1 MALRAPQGLVWFAIL
16 IAPVLPLRDHIS
28 DYYLVGPALGVAF
41 IAAASAR
48 RPIAWVAFA
57 VYLGVCIPQ
66 TWRATEWHYERSMK
80 TKDLV
85 SGVVRLHREHPSKD
99 LVLHG
104 VTPELFYAAVAD
116 LPFQL
121 YGFQDQV
128 FLARGFDELSRKYE
142 RPPDRTAEFIDV
154 RVKPVR

>member
-1 MALRAPQGLVWFAIL
+1 
-16 IAPVLPLRDHIS
+16 
-28 DYYLVGPALGVAF
+28 
-41 IAAASAR
+41 
-48 RPIAWVAFA
+48 
-57 VYLGVCIPQ
+57 
-66 TWRATEWHYERSMK
+66 
-80 TKDLV
+80 
-85 SGVVRLHREHPSKD
+85 
-99 LVLHG
+99 